1 MQQINKTSNIIP
13 EEILQVPGSKT
24 FSYSTYLADAFE
36 AGILDIYRPQ
46 YQVPQAEIN
55 YEITEGTTE
64 SLNHIQIKDSQKWL
78 NRKAL
83 LSKITKQIKPAL
95 KITDNRVFFDARYVF
110 TDNVAHMIINVMPI
124 AVHIARRTCPNINV
138 ILPENPKKFTLK
150 VCELMGIPT
159 LVTNQEVEGK
169 LITFKNFQ
177 NSVVPDKFY
186 RSTLELYDE
195 VLAEK
200 IDQLEYPTYKRV
212 FIGRKGT
219 RNITNEPEVEALLKE
234 YGFTKV
240 YYEDIPMEQQW
251 LISKQAEVIVGIH
264 GAAFGALMF
273 NRAKVKVIEI
283 FHPGYVVRSIRNITA
298 CVGGTWCGITGK
310 LPDPF
315 SEAALAA
322 NPREFAEAAMTV
334 DVQSVKMALDYMAV
348 EK

>member
-1 MQQINKTSNIIP
+1 MQQINKTSNTIP
-13 EEILQVPGSKT
+13 EEILEVPGSKI
-24 FSYSTYLADAFE
+24 FSYPTYLSDCWVAD
-36 AGILDIYRPQ
+36 ILEISKPQ
-46 YQVPQAEIN
+46 YQAIQAEIN

-64 SLNHIQIKDSQKWL
+64 SINYITFPKKWL
-78 NRKAL
+78 NRKAVL
-83 LSKITKQIKPAL
+83 LKTTKQLKPTL
-95 KITDNRVFFDARYVF
+95 KITDDRVFFDARYVF
-110 TDNVAHMIINVMPI
+110 TDNVAHMIINLMPI

-169 LITFKNFQ
+169 LITFKDFDK
-177 NSVVPDKFY
+177 SVRPDKFY

-200 IDQLEYPTYKRV
+200 IDNLEYPTYKRV

-315 SEAALAA
+315 SEAAIAA

-334 DVQSVKMALDYMAV
+334 DVQSIKMALDYMAV